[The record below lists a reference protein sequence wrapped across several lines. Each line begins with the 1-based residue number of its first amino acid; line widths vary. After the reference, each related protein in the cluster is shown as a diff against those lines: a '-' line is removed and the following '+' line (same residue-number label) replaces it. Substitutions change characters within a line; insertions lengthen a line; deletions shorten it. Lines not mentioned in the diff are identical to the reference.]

1 MRVGFIGL
9 GTMGSRMAG
18 NILAAGHQL
27 VVHDLNPAAGEPL
40 LERGASWAVSP
51 AAVAGQVDV
60 IFTSLPGPPQVEAV
74 ALSLNGIIG
83 GALPGLAYFDL
94 STNSPTVMRRIHAEF
109 TPRGVHVFDA
119 PVSGGP
125 DGAASGRLAIWA
137 GGDPEAFEAFLPV
150 LRSFSDAPHLVGPI
164 GSGSIAK
171 LVHNCSGYIL
181 QTALAETFTLGV
193 KAGVDPEALW
203 EAVRMGALGRRR
215 TFDTL
220 SRNFLP
226 GRFDPPDF
234 ALELARKDVAL
245 AVELARE
252 YDVPM
257 RLANLTLMEMTEAMN
272 RGWAKRDSRSAM
284 LLQEERTGV
293 EVRIAP
299 ERIAEIV
306 DGGRRQPDPVAEAE
320 VSQSWFDRTIGRMR
334 GKAATP
340 IPATEASP
348 SLAASAPVR
357 PETRESKPPSLLD
370 QARGP
375 ESTTTSEKPPSLLDG
390 SPNGAPT
397 GGYYLAPGHIE
408 PVKPPSLLDEQRPT
422 EPVKPPSLLDSDQPI
437 GLDAE
442 LGLVGPPTA
451 GVPAVEAPAPE
462 APAADAPAPAAE
474 GPDGTAP
481 GAPSAVATA
490 ITVPAADLAGT
501 PGSGGEPVRPP
512 SIIDDLLDEILDS
525 PPPGTVAA
533 GNGTPAPAAGNAAF
547 IADPA
552 TSIGA
557 AAAPGTSGNGAIP
570 ADGVMIFPADP
581 GGAAGAGAATLQPG
595 ADLPF
600 GAITTADLPV
610 DTAVAAVVA
619 APALATATADPAG
632 IDDRDDLQAAAAAPG
647 TGGIFY
653 GWVIVGAV
661 FIILMVGSGLGFY
674 NASVI
679 LSFAHD
685 ELNASLFAVS
695 GGPATFFGISGIAG
709 FLLARRMDRVDLRWF
724 YLAGGALGALALY
737 GLRWVDSIVTYYL
750 FFALFGV
757 AFSVCGLV
765 PSITLVTRW
774 FEVRRKTAISI
785 TSTGLSLGGIVL
797 TPVAKNLI
805 KTHQLGGAGPIMA
818 LIWVVGIVP
827 LGILLIRS
835 FPYEKGTGPDGTPLG
850 AMTAGRPSSPVQLAG
865 ATFVDA
871 RRNRFFLFLCLAYAL
886 IFFSQVG
893 GLAHLFN
900 LAKERS
906 GDHAGSLALA
916 LLAATSVVGRLLG
929 GLIVLRVPT
938 KLFSMI
944 LVVLQAAA
952 LLCISVAHSSAAI
965 VASAVF
971 LGVSV
976 GNLLMLQPLL
986 LAEAYGVREYAQIYG
1001 FNQLI
1006 GTIGVASGPFVLGF
1020 VHDSGSYT
1028 VAFLVAAI
1036 GSLLGFLAFLAAGPI
1051 TGPLHLWGT
1060 VPVVARA
1067 TATPT
1072 QPSERLMPAGAGG
1085 PLVATA
1091 D

>member
-27 VVHDLNPAAGEPL
+27 VVHDINPSAGEPL

-60 IFTSLPGPPQVEAV
+60 VFTSLPGPPQVEAV

-150 LRSFSDAPHLVGPI
+150 LRAFSDAPHLVGPI
-164 GSGSIAK
+164 GAGSIAK

-293 EVRIAP
+293 EVRIRP

-320 VSQSWFDRTIGRMR
+320 VSQTWFERTVGRMR

-340 IPATEASP
+340 IPATETSP

-357 PETRESKPPSLLD
+357 PETRETKPPSLLD
-370 QARGP
+370 QARAREGTP
-375 ESTTTSEKPPSLLDG
+375 TSEKPPSILDG
-390 SPNGAPT
+390 GANGAPAA
-397 GGYYLAPGHIE
+397 GYYLAPGHIE
-408 PVKPPSLLDEQRPT
+408 PVKPPSLLDEHRPA
-422 EPVKPPSLLDSDQPI
+422 EPVKPPSLLDSDGPI
-437 GLDAE
+437 GPDAE
-442 LGLVGPPTA
+442 LGLVTGPPTA
-451 GVPAVEAPAPE
+451 EVPAVPDPTV
-462 APAADAPAPAAE
+462 DAPTSDERGSGDPDAP
-474 GPDGTAP
+474 T
-481 GAPSAVATA
+481 AVATA
-490 ITVPAADLAGT
+490 VTVPATGMT
-501 PGSGGEPVRPP
+501 GGGAEPVKPP

-525 PPPGTVAA
+525 PPPGTAVA
-533 GNGTPAPAAGNAAF
+533 GNGALVAPSRAPADGTAAAF
-547 IADPA
+547 IANPD
-552 TSIGA
+552 TSL
-557 AAAPGTSGNGAIP
+557 APGNGAAP
-570 ADGVMIFPADP
+570 AVDGVMIFPAATP
-581 GGAAGAGAATLQPG
+581 GVSAGPG
-595 ADLPF
+595 TMQHGTDLPF
-600 GAITTADLPV
+600 GATTTADLPA

-619 APALATATADPAG
+619 APALATAPADPTG
-632 IDDRDDLQAAAAAPG
+632 VDDRDDLAQAAPAAPAAS
-647 TGGIFY
+647 GGLFY

-685 ELNASLFAVS
+685 ELGASLGAVS
-695 GGPATFFGISGIAG
+695 GGPATFFGISGIVG
-709 FLLARRMDRVDLRWF
+709 FLLARRMDKVDLRWF
-724 YLAGGALGALALY
+724 YLAGGVLGALALY
-737 GLRWVDSIVTYYL
+737 GLRWVDSILTYYL

-805 KTHQLGGAGPIMA
+805 KTHQLAGAGPIMA
-818 LIWVVGIVP
+818 VIWVVGIVP

-835 FPYEKGTGPDGTPLG
+835 FPFEKGVGPDGVPL
-850 AMTAGRPSSPVQLAG
+850 AAATAGRPSAPVQLAG

-871 RRNRFFLFLCLAYAL
+871 RRNRFFLLLCLAYAL

-906 GDHAGSLALA
+906 GDRAGSLALA
-916 LLAATSVVGRLLG
+916 LLAGTSVVGRLLG

-938 KLFSMI
+938 KVFSMF

-952 LLCISVAHSSAAI
+952 LLCISMAHSTAAI

-1020 VHDSGSYT
+1020 VHDGASYT
-1028 VAFLVAAI
+1028 VAFVVAAI

-1051 TGPLHLWGT
+1051 TGPLHLWGNT
-1060 VPVVARA
+1060 PVVAR
-1067 TATPT
+1067 TPAPAAAST
-1072 QPSERLMPAGAGG
+1072 DRLLPAGAGG
-1085 PLVATA
+1085 QLIATA

>member
-60 IFTSLPGPPQVEAV
+60 VFTSLPGPPQVEAV

-293 EVRIAP
+293 EVRIHP

-320 VSQSWFDRTIGRMR
+320 ISQTWFERTVGRMR

-340 IPATEASP
+340 IPATETSP

-357 PETRESKPPSLLD
+357 PEARETKPPSLLD
-370 QARGP
+370 QTRAP
-375 ESTTTSEKPPSLLDG
+375 EGTPISEKPPSILDG
-390 SPNGAPT
+390 ATNGSPAA
-397 GGYYLAPGHIE
+397 GYYLAPGHIE
-408 PVKPPSLLDEQRPT
+408 PVKPPSLLDEPRPS
-422 EPVKPPSLLDSDQPI
+422 EPVKPPSLLDSDQPL

-442 LGLVGPPTA
+442 LGLAVGHPTA
-451 GVPAVEAPAPE
+451 EVPAVPDQIAEAPASDE
-462 APAADAPAPAAE
+462 FGSGD
-474 GPDGTAP
+474 PD
-481 GAPSAVATA
+481 APSAVAT
-490 ITVPAADLAGT
+490 TVTAPVTGT
-501 PGSGGEPVRPP
+501 LGGGEPVKPP
-512 SIIDDLLDEILDS
+512 SIIDDLLDEILDF
-525 PPPGTVAA
+525 PPPGTAVA
-533 GNGTPAPAAGNAAF
+533 GNGALVGPGPTAADAAAF
-547 IADPA
+547 VANPD
-552 TSIGA
+552 TSLAPTGGA
-557 AAAPGTSGNGAIP
+557 ATADGAVE
-570 ADGVMIFPADP
+570 GVMIFPAAQSAP
-581 GGAAGAGAATLQPG
+581 AGTATMQSG

-600 GAITTADLPV
+600 GATTTADLPA

-619 APALATATADPAG
+619 APALATAPADPSG
-632 IDDRDDLQAAAAAPG
+632 VDDRDDLAHHAAAAPAPA
-647 TGGIFY
+647 GGFFY

-661 FIILMVGSGLGFY
+661 FLILMVGSGLGFY

-685 ELNASLFAVS
+685 ELGASLFAVS

-709 FLLARRMDRVDLRWF
+709 FLLARRMDKVDLRWF

-737 GLRWVDSIVTYYL
+737 GLRWVDSILTYYL

-765 PSITLVTRW
+765 PSITLITRW
-774 FEVRRKTAISI
+774 FEVRRKIAISI

-805 KTHQLGGAGPIMA
+805 KTRELAGAGPIMA

-835 FPYEKGTGPDGTPLG
+835 FPFDKGVGPDGVPL
-850 AMTAGRPSSPVQLAG
+850 AAAIAGRPSAPVQLAG

-871 RRNRFFLFLCLAYAL
+871 RRSRFFVMLCLAYAL

-906 GDHAGSLALA
+906 GDRAGSLALA
-916 LLAATSVVGRLLG
+916 LLAGTSVIGRLLG

-938 KLFSMI
+938 KVFSMI
-944 LVVLQAAA
+944 LVVLQAIA
-952 LLCISVAHSSAAI
+952 LLCISLSHSSTAI

-1006 GTIGVASGPFVLGF
+1006 GTIGVASGPFALGF
-1020 VHDSGSYT
+1020 MHDSASYT

-1036 GSLLGFLAFLAAGPI
+1036 GSVLGFLAFLAAGPI
-1051 TGPLHLWGT
+1051 TGPLHLWGNA
-1060 VPVVARA
+1060 PVVARTPAPAAA
-1067 TATPT
+1067 TTD
-1072 QPSERLMPAGAGG
+1072 RLLPAGASGQ
-1085 PLVATA
+1085 LIATA

>member
-94 STNSPTVMRRIHAEF
+94 STNSPTVMRRIHAEM

-137 GGDPEAFEAFLPV
+137 GGDPEAFDAFLPV

-293 EVRIAP
+293 EVRIHP

-320 VSQSWFDRTIGRMR
+320 VSQTWFERTVGRMR

-348 SLAASAPVR
+348 SLAATAPVR
-357 PETRESKPPSLLD
+357 PETRETKPPSILD

-375 ESTTTSEKPPSLLDG
+375 EGTATSEKPPSILDG
-390 SPNGAPT
+390 GTNGAPAT
-397 GGYYLAPGHIE
+397 GYYLAPGHIE
-408 PVKPPSLLDEQRPT
+408 PVKPPSLLDEQRPS
-422 EPVKPPSLLDSDQPI
+422 EPVKPPSLLDSDQPL

-442 LGLVGPPTA
+442 LGFAGPPTA
-451 GVPAVEAPAPE
+451 EVPAVQS
-462 APAADAPAPAAE
+462 PAADAPAFDETGSADPE
-474 GPDGTAP
+474 G
-481 GAPSAVATA
+481 PSAVATA
-490 ITVPAADLAGT
+490 VTVPAVGT
-501 PGSGGEPVRPP
+501 TGGGGEPVRPP

-525 PPPGTVAA
+525 PPPGSAVA
-533 GNGTPAPAAGNAAF
+533 GNGAL
-547 IADPA
+547 
-552 TSIGA
+552 
-557 AAAPGTSGNGAIP
+557 AAPGLTPAAADSSAAFVANPDTSLAPGNGAAP
-570 ADGVMIFPADP
+570 ADSAAEGVMIFPATHQ
-581 GGAAGAGAATLQPG
+581 GAPAGAATMPAG

-600 GAITTADLPV
+600 GATITAEVPARTDI
-610 DTAVAAVVA
+610 AAVVA
-619 APALATATADPAG
+619 APALATTPADPSG
-632 IDDRDDLQAAAAAPG
+632 VDDRDDLAHPATDAPAPS
-647 TGGIFY
+647 GGLFY

-685 ELNASLFAVS
+685 ELGASLGAVS
-695 GGPATFFGISGIAG
+695 GGPATFFGISGIVG
-709 FLLARRMDRVDLRWF
+709 FLLARRMDKVDLRWF

-737 GLRWVDSIVTYYL
+737 GLRWVDSILTYYL

-774 FEVRRKTAISI
+774 FDVRRKTAISI

-818 LIWVVGIVP
+818 LIWVIGIVP

-835 FPYEKGTGPDGTPLG
+835 FPFEKGVGPDGVPL
-850 AMTAGRPSSPVQLAG
+850 AAATAGRPSSPAQLAG

-871 RRNRFFLFLCLAYAL
+871 RRNRFFIFLCLAYAL

-906 GDHAGSLALA
+906 GDEAGSLALA
-916 LLAATSVVGRLLG
+916 LLAGTSVVGRLLG

-938 KLFSMI
+938 KVFSMI
-944 LVVLQAAA
+944 LVVLQAIA
-952 LLCISVAHSSAAI
+952 LLCVSLSHSSAAI

-1020 VHDSGSYT
+1020 VHDGASYT
-1028 VAFLVAAI
+1028 VAFVVAAI
-1036 GSLLGFLAFLAAGPI
+1036 GSVLGFLAFLAAGPI
-1051 TGPLHLWGT
+1051 TGPLHLWGNG
-1060 VPVVARA
+1060 PVVVRPA
-1067 TATPT
+1067 ATPAA
-1072 QPSERLMPAGAGG
+1072 SAERLLPAGAN
-1085 PLVATA
+1085 T
-1091 D
+1091 

>member
-18 NILAAGHQL
+18 NILAAGHHL
-27 VVHDLNPAAGEPL
+27 VVHDLNPASGEPL

-60 IFTSLPGPPQVEAV
+60 VFTSLPGPPQVEAV

-94 STNSPTVMRRIHAEF
+94 STNSPTVMRRIHAEM

-164 GSGSIAK
+164 GAGSIAK

-348 SLAASAPVR
+348 SLTTAPVR
-357 PETRESKPPSLLD
+357 PETRETKPPSLLD
-370 QARGP
+370 QTRASQG
-375 ESTTTSEKPPSLLDG
+375 TATSEKPPSLLDG
-390 SPNGAPT
+390 GAAGAPAT
-397 GGYYLAPGHIE
+397 GYYLAPGHIE
-408 PVKPPSLLDEQRPT
+408 PVKPPSLLDQQRPI
-422 EPVKPPSLLDSDQPI
+422 EPVKPPSLLDSAADGPVPDQP
-437 GLDAE
+437 GSDS
-442 LGLVGPPTA
+442 GPGQGPGTPT
-451 GVPAVEAPAPE
+451 
-462 APAADAPAPAAE
+462 
-474 GPDGTAP
+474 T
-481 GAPSAVATA
+481 TA
-490 ITVPAADLAGT
+490 ISGAATPA
-501 PGSGGEPVRPP
+501 GGAEPVKPP
-512 SIIDDLLDEILDS
+512 SIIDDLLDEIIDG
-525 PPPGTVAA
+525 PFPVAGVA
-533 GNGTPAPAAGNAAF
+533 GNG
-547 IADPA
+547 
-552 TSIGA
+552 
-557 AAAPGTSGNGAIP
+557 AAAP
-570 ADGVMIFPADP
+570 ADG
-581 GGAAGAGAATLQPG
+581 GAGAGTAAAFVANPETSLGTGIPGNGVTAAEGVVMFPAGPNGTAGPATLQPG
-595 ADLPF
+595 TDLPF
-600 GAITTADLPV
+600 GAVTTADLPPNA
-610 DTAVAAVVA
+610 AVAAVVA
-619 APALATATADPAG
+619 APALATAPGDPSG
-632 IDDRDDLQAAAAAPG
+632 IDDRDDLARAAVGAAPDLG
-647 TGGIFY
+647 PAQTGGIFY

-685 ELNASLFAVS
+685 ELGASLGAVS
-695 GGPATFFGISGIAG
+695 GGPATFFGISGLIG
-709 FLLARRMDRVDLRWF
+709 FLLARRMDKVDLRWF

-737 GLRWVDSIVTYYL
+737 GLRWVDSILTYYL

-757 AFSVCGLV
+757 AFSLCGLV

-774 FEVRRKTAISI
+774 FDARRKTAISI

-797 TPVAKNLI
+797 TPVAKDLI

-818 LIWVVGIVP
+818 LIWVIGIVP

-835 FPYEKGTGPDGTPLG
+835 FPYEKGVGPDGAPLG
-850 AMTAGRPSSPVQLAG
+850 AMTAGKPSSPAVLAG

-871 RRNRFFLFLCLAYAL
+871 RRSRFFVMLCLAYAL

-906 GDHAGSLALA
+906 GDRAGSLALA
-916 LLAATSVVGRLLG
+916 LLAGTSVVGRLLG

-952 LLCISVAHSSAAI
+952 LACVSLSNSTLTI

-1020 VHDSGSYT
+1020 VHDGSNYT
-1028 VAFLVAAI
+1028 VAFVVAAV
-1036 GSLLGFLAFLAAGPI
+1036 GSLLGFLAFFAAGPI
-1051 TGPLHLWGT
+1051 TGPLHLWGNA
-1060 VPVVARA
+1060 PVVAR
-1067 TATPT
+1067 TPI
-1072 QPSERLMPAGAGG
+1072 QAAPAERLVPAGASGG
-1085 PLVATA
+1085 APLVVTA

>member
-18 NILAAGHQL
+18 NILAAGHNL

-40 LERGASWAVSP
+40 LERGATWAVSP

-60 IFTSLPGPPQVEAV
+60 VFTSLPGPPQVEAV

-94 STNSPTVMRRIHAEF
+94 STNSPTVMRRIHAEM

-164 GSGSIAK
+164 GAGSIAK

-272 RGWAKRDSRSAM
+272 RGWGKRDSRSAM

-306 DGGRRQPDPVAEAE
+306 DGARRQPDPVAEAE
-320 VSQSWFDRTIGRMR
+320 VSQSWFERTIGRMR

-340 IPATEASP
+340 IPATESSP
-348 SLAASAPVR
+348 PLTTTAPVR
-357 PETRESKPPSLLD
+357 PEARETKPPSLLD
-370 QARGP
+370 QARLP
-375 ESTTTSEKPPSLLDG
+375 EGTAASEKPPSLLDG
-390 SPNGAPT
+390 GPGGAAPA

-408 PVKPPSLLDEQRPT
+408 PVKPPSLLDQQRPI

-437 GLDAE
+437 GLDAD
-442 LGLVGPPTA
+442 LGLVADPT
-451 GVPAVEAPAPE
+451 VTAPAPD
-462 APAADAPAPAAE
+462 PDSTPFPAP
-474 GPDGTAP
+474 GTEA
-481 GAPSAVATA
+481 
-490 ITVPAADLAGT
+490 
-501 PGSGGEPVRPP
+501 SGGEPVKPP
-512 SIIDDLLDEILDS
+512 SIIDDLLDEIIDG
-525 PPPGTVAA
+525 PPPGTGVA
-533 GNGTPAPAAGNAAF
+533 GNGAPVAAPPDGSDAADSAAAF
-547 IADPA
+547 VANPD
-552 TSIGA
+552 TSL
-557 AAAPGTSGNGAIP
+557 GTAGIPGNGAA
-570 ADGVMIFPADP
+570 ADGVMIFPANGSGTTGP
-581 GGAAGAGAATLQPG
+581 AALQPG
-595 ADLPF
+595 ANLPF
-600 GAITTADLPV
+600 GTTTAEIAAN
-610 DTAVAAVVA
+610 TAVAAVVA
-619 APALATATADPAG
+619 APALATVPGDPSG
-632 IDDRDDLQAAAAAPG
+632 VDDRDGLAPTPAGAAPDPDPAPS
-647 TGGIFY
+647 GGLFY

-685 ELNASLFAVS
+685 ELGASLGAVS
-695 GGPATFFGISGIAG
+695 GGPATFFGISGIIG

-724 YLAGGALGALALY
+724 YLAGGALGAVALY
-737 GLRWVDSIVTYYL
+737 GLRWVDSILTYYL

-774 FEVRRKTAISI
+774 FDARRKTAISI

-797 TPVAKNLI
+797 TPVAKDLI

-835 FPYEKGTGPDGTPLG
+835 FPYEKGVGPDGAPLG
-850 AMTAGRPSSPVQLAG
+850 AMTAGKPSSPAVLAG

-871 RRNRFFLFLCLAYAL
+871 RRSRFFVMLCLAYAL

-906 GDHAGSLALA
+906 GDRAGSLALA
-916 LLAATSVVGRLLG
+916 LLAGTSVVGRLLG

-952 LLCISVAHSSAAI
+952 LACISLSNSMAAI

-1001 FNQLI
+1001 FNQLM

-1020 VHDSGSYT
+1020 VHDGSNYT
-1028 VAFLVAAI
+1028 VAFVVAAA

-1051 TGPLHLWGT
+1051 TGPLHLWGNG
-1060 VPVVARA
+1060 PIVAR
-1067 TATPT
+1067 TPAPAAST
-1072 QPSERLMPAGAGG
+1072 DRLMPAGTGG
-1085 PLVATA
+1085 ATPLVATA

>member
-27 VVHDLNPAAGEPL
+27 VVHDINPAAGEPL

-60 IFTSLPGPPQVEAV
+60 VFTSLPGPPQVEAV

-137 GGDPEAFEAFLPV
+137 GGDPEAFDAFLPV

-164 GSGSIAK
+164 GAGSIAK

-293 EVRIAP
+293 EVRIHP

-320 VSQSWFDRTIGRMR
+320 VSQTWFERTVGRMR
-334 GKAATP
+334 GKAAAP
-340 IPATEASP
+340 IPATETSP

-357 PETRESKPPSLLD
+357 PETRETKPPSLLD
-370 QARGP
+370 QARAP
-375 ESTTTSEKPPSLLDG
+375 EGTPTSEKPPSILDG
-390 SPNGAPT
+390 GSNGAPA

-408 PVKPPSLLDEQRPT
+408 PVKPPSLLDEHRPT

-437 GLDAE
+437 GPDAE
-442 LGLVGPPTA
+442 LGVAAGPPTLE
-451 GVPAVEAPAPE
+451 VPAVPE
-462 APAADAPAPAAE
+462 PTADALASDEGGSGDPDAP
-474 GPDGTAP
+474 T
-481 GAPSAVATA
+481 AVATA
-490 ITVPAADLAGT
+490 VTVPATGMM
-501 PGSGGEPVRPP
+501 GGGGEPVKPP

-525 PPPGTVAA
+525 PPPGTAVT
-533 GNGTPAPAAGNAAF
+533 GNGALVAPSPTPAEGTAAAF
-547 IADPA
+547 IANPD
-552 TSIGA
+552 TSL
-557 AAAPGTSGNGAIP
+557 APGNGAAP
-570 ADGVMIFPADP
+570 ADGAVEGVMIFPAATP
-581 GGAAGAGAATLQPG
+581 GVSAATATMQPG
-595 ADLPF
+595 TDLPF
-600 GAITTADLPV
+600 GATTTADLPA

-619 APALATATADPAG
+619 APALATASADPTG
-632 IDDRDDLQAAAAAPG
+632 VDDRDDFAPAEPAA
-647 TGGIFY
+647 TGGLFY

-685 ELNASLFAVS
+685 ELGASLFAVS
-695 GGPATFFGISGIAG
+695 GGPATFFGISGIVG
-709 FLLARRMDRVDLRWF
+709 FLLARRMDKVDLRWF
-724 YLAGGALGALALY
+724 YLAGGALGAIALY
-737 GLRWVDSIVTYYL
+737 GLRWVDSILTYYL

-774 FEVRRKTAISI
+774 FEVRRKIAISI

-805 KTHQLGGAGPIMA
+805 KTHALAGAGPIMA

-835 FPYEKGTGPDGTPLG
+835 FPFEKGVGPDGVPL
-850 AMTAGRPSSPVQLAG
+850 AAAIAGRPSSPVQLAG

-871 RRNRFFLFLCLAYAL
+871 RRSRFFVMLCLAYAL

-906 GDHAGSLALA
+906 GDRAGSLALA
-916 LLAATSVVGRLLG
+916 LLAGTSVIGRLLG

-938 KLFSMI
+938 KVFSMI
-944 LVVLQAAA
+944 LVILQAVA
-952 LLCISVAHSSAAI
+952 LLCISLSHSSAAI

-1006 GTIGVASGPFVLGF
+1006 GTIGVASGPFALGF
-1020 VHDSGSYT
+1020 MHDSASYT
-1028 VAFLVAAI
+1028 VAFVVAAI
-1036 GSLLGFLAFLAAGPI
+1036 GSVLGFLAFLAAGPI
-1051 TGPLHLWGT
+1051 TGPLHLWGNA
-1060 VPVVARA
+1060 PVVARTAAQAAA
-1067 TATPT
+1067 TTD
-1072 QPSERLMPAGAGG
+1072 RLLPAGAK
-1085 PLVATA
+1085 A
-1091 D
+1091 

>member
-27 VVHDLNPAAGEPL
+27 IVHDLNPAAGEPL

-60 IFTSLPGPPQVEAV
+60 VFTSLPGPPQVEAV

-109 TPRGVHVFDA
+109 ARRGVHVFDA

-137 GGDPEAFEAFLPV
+137 GGNPEAFEAFLPV

-164 GSGSIAK
+164 GAGSIAK

-340 IPATEASP
+340 IPATETSP

-357 PETRESKPPSLLD
+357 PEAREVKPPSLLD
-370 QARGP
+370 QARLSEGTP
-375 ESTTTSEKPPSLLDG
+375 TSEKPPSLLDRG
-390 SPNGAPT
+390 PDGAPT
-397 GGYYLAPGHIE
+397 GGGHYLAPGHIE

-422 EPVKPPSLLDSDQPI
+422 EPVKPPSLLDADQPI
-437 GLDAE
+437 GLGAE
-442 LGLVGPPTA
+442 LGLVADPTVTGP
-451 GVPAVEAPAPE
+451 VPASD
-462 APAADAPAPAAE
+462 AAGADYP
-474 GPDGTAP
+474 GTEDPAP
-481 GAPSAVATA
+481 GAPSAAA
-490 ITVPAADLAGT
+490 RSAAGAPTVET
-501 PGSGGEPVRPP
+501 GGGVEPVKPP
-512 SIIDDLLDEILDS
+512 SIIDDLLDEILEN
-525 PPPGTVAA
+525 PPPGTGVA
-533 GNGTPAPAAGNAAF
+533 GNGGSAAAF
-547 IADPA
+547 IANPDTSLGAGAPSNGPA
-552 TSIGA
+552 T
-557 AAAPGTSGNGAIP
+557 APSA
-570 ADGVMIFPADP
+570 ADGFTIFTAEPH
-581 GGAAGAGAATLQPG
+581 GGAGAATLMPG
-595 ADLPF
+595 ANLPF
-600 GAITTADLPV
+600 GAAVPAEIPA

-619 APALATATADPAG
+619 APALATAPVDPG
-632 IDDRDDLQAAAAAPG
+632 GVDDRDNFTVPGVEAAGAVPAA
-647 TGGIFY
+647 TGGLFY

-685 ELNASLFAVS
+685 ELGASLGAVS
-695 GGPATFFGISGIAG
+695 GGPATFFGISGIVG
-709 FLLARRMDRVDLRWF
+709 FLLARRMDKVDLRWF

-737 GLRWVDSIVTYYL
+737 GLRWVDSILTYYL

-757 AFSVCGLV
+757 AFSLCGLV

-774 FEVRRKTAISI
+774 FEARRKTAISI

-797 TPVAKNLI
+797 TPVAKDLI

-835 FPYEKGTGPDGTPLG
+835 FPYEKGVGPDGTPLG
-850 AMTAGRPSSPVQLAG
+850 AMTAGKPSSPAVLAG

-871 RRNRFFLFLCLAYAL
+871 RRNRFFVMLCLAYAL

-906 GDHAGSLALA
+906 GDRAGSLALA
-916 LLAATSVVGRLLG
+916 LLAGTSVVGRLLG

-938 KLFSMI
+938 KVFSMI

-952 LLCISVAHSSAAI
+952 LACISISNSSIAI
-965 VASAVF
+965 VGSAVF

-1001 FNQLI
+1001 FNQLV
-1006 GTIGVASGPFVLGF
+1006 GTVGVASGPFVLGF
-1020 VHDSGSYT
+1020 VHDGSSYT
-1028 VAFLVAAI
+1028 VAFVVAAV
-1036 GSLLGFLAFLAAGPI
+1036 GSILGFLAFLAAGPI
-1051 TGPLHLWGT
+1051 TGPLHLWGNA
-1060 VPVVARA
+1060 PVVARA
-1067 TATPT
+1067 AATPAAST
-1072 QPSERLMPAGAGG
+1072 DRLMPAGAAAS
-1085 PLVATA
+1085 LVVTA

>member
-18 NILAAGHQL
+18 NILAAGHPL

-94 STNSPTVMRRIHAEF
+94 STNSPTVMRRIHAELA
-109 TPRGVHVFDA
+109 PRGVHVFDA

-137 GGDPEAFEAFLPV
+137 GGDPEAFDAFLPV

-306 DGGRRQPDPVAEAE
+306 DGGRRQPDPAAEAE

-340 IPATEASP
+340 IPATEDSP
-348 SLAASAPVR
+348 SLAASAPAPAR
-357 PETRESKPPSLLD
+357 PETRETKPPSLLD
-370 QARGP
+370 QARTPDGA
-375 ESTTTSEKPPSLLDG
+375 TVSEKPPSLLDG
-390 SPNGAPT
+390 GSDGAST

-422 EPVKPPSLLDSDQPI
+422 EVKPPSLLDTDQPL

-442 LGLVGPPTA
+442 RGHVTGPPTVE
-451 GVPAVEAPAPE
+451 VPAVEAPAVEAPVSVE
-462 APAADAPAPAAE
+462 APAAAVPTVEAPTAE
-474 GPDGTAP
+474 GADGSAP
-481 GAPSAVATA
+481 GAPSAVANAT
-490 ITVPAADLAGT
+490 ISAAEVAGM
-501 PGSGGEPVRPP
+501 PGGFVGEPVKPP
-512 SIIDDLLDEILDS
+512 SIIDDLLDELLDA
-525 PPPGTVAA
+525 PPPAAAVAA
-533 GNGTPAPAAGNAAF
+533 GNGTAAAGPAPE
-547 IADPA
+547 
-552 TSIGA
+552 
-557 AAAPGTSGNGAIP
+557 
-570 ADGVMIFPADP
+570 GVMIFPADP
-581 GGAAGAGAATLQPG
+581 RLAAAGTTAPAPG
-595 ADLPF
+595 ANLPF
-600 GAITTADLPV
+600 GATTTADLAP

-619 APALATATADPAG
+619 APALATVTDDPSG
-632 IDDRDDLQAAAAAPG
+632 LDDRDALAAAAAAPVAA
-647 TGGIFY
+647 GGFFY

-661 FIILMVGSGLGFY
+661 FVILMVGSGLGFY

-685 ELNASLFAVS
+685 ELDTSLAAVS
-695 GGPATFFGISGIAG
+695 GGPATFFGISGIVG
-709 FLLARRMDRVDLRWF
+709 FLLARRMDRIDLRWF
-724 YLAGGALGALALY
+724 YLAGGALGAVALY

-750 FFALFGV
+750 FFALFGI
-757 AFSVCGLV
+757 AFSLCGLV

-774 FEVRRKTAISI
+774 FEARRKIAISI

-797 TPVAKNLI
+797 TPVAKDLI
-805 KTHQLGGAGPIMA
+805 KTHQLGGAGPMMA
-818 LIWVVGIVP
+818 LIWVIGVVP

-835 FPYEKGTGPDGTPLG
+835 FPFEKGVGPDGVPL
-850 AMTAGRPSSPVQLAG
+850 AVATAGRPSSPAQLAG

-871 RRNRFFLFLCLAYAL
+871 RRSRFFVLLCLAYAL

-900 LAKERS
+900 LANERS
-906 GDHAGSLALA
+906 GDRAGSLALA
-916 LLAATSVVGRLLG
+916 LLALTSVVGRLLG
-929 GLIVLRVPT
+929 GFIVLRVPT
-938 KLFSMI
+938 KVFSMI
-944 LVVLQAAA
+944 LVVLQALA
-952 LLCISVAHSSAAI
+952 LVCISLSHSLGAI
-965 VASAVF
+965 VASAIF

-1020 VHDSGSYT
+1020 VHDASGGYT
-1028 VAFLVAAI
+1028 LAFVVAAI
-1036 GSLLGFLAFLAAGPI
+1036 GSVLGFLAFVAAGPI
-1051 TGPLHLWGT
+1051 TGPLHLWGNG
-1060 VPVVARA
+1060 PVVARA
-1067 TATPT
+1067 AATPAPAT
-1072 QPSERLMPAGAGG
+1072 DRLMPAGAGG
-1085 PLVATA
+1085 PLVVTA

>member
-60 IFTSLPGPPQVEAV
+60 VFTSLPGPPQVEAV

-94 STNSPTVMRRIHAEF
+94 STNSPTVMRRIHAEM

-137 GGDPEAFEAFLPV
+137 GGDPDAFDAFLPV

-164 GSGSIAK
+164 GAGSIAK

-293 EVRIAP
+293 EVRIAT

-340 IPATEASP
+340 IPATETSP

-357 PETRESKPPSLLD
+357 PEAREAKPPSLLD
-370 QARGP
+370 HARGP
-375 ESTTTSEKPPSLLDG
+375 EGVPASEKPPSLLD
-390 SPNGAPT
+390 SGADGGPAAA
-397 GGYYLAPGHIE
+397 GYYLAPGHIE
-408 PVKPPSLLDEQRPT
+408 PVKPPSLLDQQRAP
-422 EPVKPPSLLDSDQPI
+422 EPVKPPSLLDTDQPI
-437 GLDAE
+437 GLDAD
-442 LGLVGPPTA
+442 LGLIADPTVTGP
-451 GVPAVEAPAPE
+451 VPAS
-462 APAADAPAPAAE
+462 D
-474 GPDGTAP
+474 GPGDDQMGPDDGTAP
-481 GAPSAVATA
+481 GSPGAAPQSAAATP
-490 ITVPAADLAGT
+490 TVET
-501 PGSGGEPVRPP
+501 VGGVEPVKPP
-512 SIIDDLLDEILDS
+512 SIIDDLLDEILEN
-525 PPPGTVAA
+525 PPPGSPIA
-533 GNGTPAPAAGNAAF
+533 GNGSAAAF
-547 IADPA
+547 IADPG
-552 TSIGA
+552 TSLAGGDPGTGP
-557 AAAPGTSGNGAIP
+557 AAAPSP
-570 ADGVMIFPADP
+570 ADGVMIFPADAH
-581 GGAAGAGAATLQPG
+581 GAAGTATLQPG
-595 ADLPF
+595 ANLPF
-600 GAITTADLPV
+600 GATTTAEIPAN
-610 DTAVAAVVA
+610 TAVAAVVA
-619 APALATATADPAG
+619 APALATAPGDPSG
-632 IDDRDDLQAAAAAPG
+632 IDDRDHLAPADEAGVPPAAPG
-647 TGGIFY
+647 GLFY

-685 ELNASLFAVS
+685 ELGASLGAVS
-695 GGPATFFGISGIAG
+695 GGPATFFGISGIVG
-709 FLLARRMDRVDLRWF
+709 FLLARRMDKVDLRWF

-737 GLRWVDSIVTYYL
+737 GLRWVDSILTYYL

-774 FEVRRKTAISI
+774 FDARRKTAISI

-797 TPVAKNLI
+797 TPVAKDLI

-818 LIWVVGIVP
+818 LIWIVGIVP

-835 FPYEKGTGPDGTPLG
+835 FPYEKGVGPDGTPLG
-850 AMTAGRPSSPVQLAG
+850 AMTAGKPSSPAVLAG

-871 RRNRFFLFLCLAYAL
+871 RRNRFFLMLCLAYAL

-906 GDHAGSLALA
+906 GDRAGSLALA
-916 LLAATSVVGRLLG
+916 LLAGTSVVGRLLG

-938 KLFSMI
+938 KVFSMI
-944 LVVLQAAA
+944 LVILQAAA
-952 LLCISVAHSSAAI
+952 LACISVSNSSIAI
-965 VASAVF
+965 VGSAVF

-1020 VHDSGSYT
+1020 VHDGSSYT
-1028 VAFLVAAI
+1028 VAFVVAAI
-1036 GSLLGFLAFLAAGPI
+1036 GSVLGFLAFLAAGPI
-1051 TGPLHLWGT
+1051 TGPLHLWGNT
-1060 VPVVARA
+1060 PVVARA
-1067 TATPT
+1067 AATPAAST
-1072 QPSERLMPAGAGG
+1072 DRLMPAGAAA
-1085 PLVATA
+1085 PLVITA